1 MKGLQ
6 FTKLAAAVTLAL
18 IGQTAAADPDFSDII
33 PADISYSEPEY
44 TTYASVWTWNY
55 YPIPNFTFEYEPLV
69 AEPIAVLNPELIE
82 VFTPPPEEI
91 VDFVT
96 IPTPPVLETGGIDP
110 PIEPLVVV
118 PPPPEVVIDTVPPEP
133 PLIAI
138 DPPIE
143 PPPTVLPPL
152 EEVAG
157 GIVPPELPPLEEKG
171 INIDPQIDPPLQ
183 PIDGGV
189 LVYSPDPS
197 VPPDS
202 LPEKEAGISP
212 PVGGTEDTPPKTLE
226 GGLVY
231 FYSSSGEENLS
242 PTGDILIRTLF
253 EPQPY
258 FRYNTFAALNSVPL
272 VSETVLASETNLSA
286 VPIPGAVWL
295 FSSAAAGLLM
305 FGPLQKLSK
314 TE

>member
-44 TTYASVWTWNY
+44 TTYASVWTSVW
-55 YPIPNFTFEYEPLV
+55 YPVETFTLNYEPLV
-69 AEPIAVLNPELIE
+69 GEPIAVLNPESIVL
-82 VFTPPPEEI
+82 TPPPEEI

-110 PIEPLVVV
+110 PIEPPVVV
-118 PPPPEVVIDTVPPEP
+118 PPPPELVVDTVPPEP

-138 DPPIE
+138 DPPIDIPVAL
-143 PPPTVLPPL
+143 PPP

-171 INIDPQIDPPLQ
+171 MNIDPQIDPPLQ

-189 LVYSPDPS
+189 LVYSPDLS

-202 LPEKEAGISP
+202 LPEKEAVISL
-212 PVGGTEDTPPKTLE
+212 PVGGTEDPPLKTLE
-226 GGLVY
+226 GGLFY

-242 PTGDILIRTLF
+242 PAGDILIRTLF

-258 FRYNTFAALNSVPL
+258 FRYNTVAVLNSVPL
-272 VSETVLASETNLSA
+272 VSETVLASETNVSA

-305 FGPLQKLSK
+305 FGRRHMPRK